1 MKSFLGACAA
11 ALVLAVAAWAVLD
24 VVQMP
29 ASKAFTTTG
38 ARI

>member
-11 ALVLAVAAWAVLD
+11 ALILAVCAWAVLEQ
-24 VVQMP
+24 VQTP
-29 ASKAFTTTG
+29 SSKAFATTG